1 MKTLSTLSPTVKYGL
16 HCIGIWPGIPFP
28 MLYKFYWIVS
38 TIIFQGFQYSY
49 IIQHFKSQSF
59 VELVDN
65 LSIGV
70 AITQTNINVLVSWI
84 NHRILCDMLSTIEE
98 ECKKYAFIDKTGL
111 ILKTIHVSYR
121 LTTSII
127 LLYVMVA
134 IIHIIGNATSAH
146 SNETYSLILKMDLP
160 FEINKSPNY
169 ELVLTAQ
176 IFHQTYTAFTFSV
189 YSALILMVVL
199 HVGCQIDI
207 LCQTIIDVPLRDKKQ
222 LEFFIS
228 RHQDIIVFTEKIEQ
242 FFTYMALSQLLSN
255 ILITC
260 CLGFLIIMSISGDAG
275 LSVFFKSVLFYVAL
289 WIEAYVY
296 CFAGEYLNTK
306 SKLICET
313 AYKCLWYNLYP
324 SESKLLIIVI
334 LRAQKG
340 FTLTFGKF
348 SNLSLENF
356 TEILKASASYMSV
369 LLAMS

>member
-1 MKTLSTLSPTVKYGL
+1 MQVLHVGYQIDIMCQTVTDMPIIDKEQL
-16 HCIGIWPGIPFP
+16 RFFIKRHQDI
-28 MLYKFYWIVS
+28 
-38 TIIFQGFQYSY
+38 IIFTEKIEKYFTY
-49 IIQHFKSQSF
+49 IALSQLFTNTLVTCCLGVMIVIVFTTGGGAILVMKYLMFF
-59 VELVDN
+59 V
-65 LSIGV
+65 
-70 AITQTNINVLVSWI
+70 NIWVEA
-84 NHRILCDMLSTIEE
+84 ILCDMLSTIEE

-127 LLYVMVA
+127 VLYVMVA

-260 CLGFLIIMSISGDAG
+260 CLGFLIIMSISGDAE
-275 LSVFFKSVLFYVAL
+275 LSVFFKSVSFYIAL

-306 SKLICET
+306 
-313 AYKCLWYNLYP
+313 
-324 SESKLLIIVI
+324 
-334 LRAQKG
+334 
-340 FTLTFGKF
+340 
-348 SNLSLENF
+348 
-356 TEILKASASYMSV
+356 ILKASASYMSV